1 MVKYLDCRLIRQ
13 LRVNTFTERVKR
25 QMVKAFRISYAD
37 YYMLYSNI
45 AILNGPLNPGLNHAF
60 WVEKSGIEAWGK
72 SLAWGWNVLTI
83 GVSCRAFQLQ
93 TFQPQE
99 ASTPDFW
106 TLYLG
111 MKCYCWK
118 FHGWVYGWKVWGWK
132 VWGWNIRGCSFWL
145 NKTQKNWVQDRS
157 KMFLRL
163 LMLIMLPKLSGLVT
177 NL

>member
-118 FHGWVYGWKVWGWK
+118 LHRWVHGWKMSVFVHAQG
-132 VWGWNIRGCSFWL
+132 I
-145 NKTQKNWVQDRS
+145 KTVHVVVECPLSWSMYFDSIKKCPFSS
-157 KMFLRL
+157 KY
-163 LMLIMLPKLSGLVT
+163 
-177 NL
+177 N